1 MLGVKPLYQGAGK
14 VRRFDENVAA
24 NRGKKNAKASAEAAK
39 RMTIAERR
47 RAQTEQSAGSNASG
61 STQAKAQEENNE

>member
-14 VRRFDENVAA
+14 VRRFDENVVA

-47 RAQTEQSAGSNASG
+47 RAQAEQPA